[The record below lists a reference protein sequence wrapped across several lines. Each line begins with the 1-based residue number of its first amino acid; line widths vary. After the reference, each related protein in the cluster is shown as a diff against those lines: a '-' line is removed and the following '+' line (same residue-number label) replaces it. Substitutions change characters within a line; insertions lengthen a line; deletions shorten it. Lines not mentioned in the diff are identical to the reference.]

1 MGLFGKKKLEEE
13 FDELEESPR
22 KIRDLKPQ
30 NRKKREEPPK
40 PWGKV
45 ERYIVLFALL
55 FTVITAIVLTL
66 FASGVRLPKINID
79 LSQFNIFKE
88 TTIIVR

>member
-1 MGLFGKKKLEEE
+1 MGLFGKRKLEEE

-40 PWGKV
+40 PWGKF
-45 ERYIVLFALL
+45 ERYVVLVALL
-55 FTVITAIVLTL
+55 FTVVTAIILTL
-66 FASGVRLPKINID
+66 YASGVRLPKINID